1 MLFLA
6 IITFVATKVLSVMLM
21 WNWFITPLGVISINY
36 AHAMGIT
43 LLIGLLTHPIQAMK
57 DEDENPAKVF
67 GYSIGLWL
75 IVLMGWILTL

>member
-6 IITFVATKVLSVMLM
+6 FIAFIVTKVFSVMLM
-21 WNWFITPLGVISINY
+21 WNWFIVPLGVISITY

-43 LLIGLLTHPIQAMK
+43 LLLGVLTHPIQAMK
-57 DEDENPAKVF
+57 DDDENPAKVF